1 MSRKLKVAIVQWS
14 AVHLDI
20 KASVE
25 KALTGIDEA
34 ADQGAQLI
42 VFGETWFSGYPSW
55 LDYSPEVAFWDHP
68 PVKKAFSKMLDNC
81 LTKNG
86 EEIKVLQA
94 KARERQVSLVFGANE
109 RDDEKA
115 KGTIYNALFF
125 INESGEIVNHHR
137 KLVPTY
143 SEKMLYGGG
152 DGYGLVNSTLSDAKV
167 TGLVCWEHW
176 MPLSRQAL
184 HDTGEEIH
192 IAVWP
197 KVHEMHQV
205 ASRQYAFE
213 GRCFVLAAGQMFQA
227 KDFPEGIKLPE
238 ELDPNTWVLNGGSCI
253 VAPNGKYIVEP
264 QWDEEKIIYAEL
276 DLDQVKE
283 ESMTLD
289 VTGHYQRDDV
299 FSLEV
304 NRARK
309 SNS

>member
-1 MSRKLKVAIVQWS
+1 MSRNLKVAIVQWS
-14 AVHLDI
+14 AVHLNI
-20 KASVE
+20 EASVA
-25 KALTGIDEA
+25 KALKGIEEA
-34 ADQGAQLI
+34 ADAGARLI

-55 LDYSPEVAFWDHP
+55 LDYSLEVAFWDHP

-81 LTKNG
+81 LTREG
-86 EEIKVLQA
+86 PEIKAIRQKA
-94 KARERQVSLVFGANE
+94 KERNVSIVFGANE
-109 RDDEKA
+109 RDDARA

-125 INESGEIVNHHR
+125 IDEKGEIANHHR

-143 SEKMLYGGG
+143 TEKMLYGHG
-152 DGYGLVNSTLSDAKV
+152 DGHGLQSTLLQDVKV

-192 IAVWP
+192 VAVWP

-213 GRCFVLAAGQMFQA
+213 GRCFVLAAGQMLQA
-227 KDFPEGIKLPE
+227 RDFPEGIALPE
-238 ELDPNTWVLNGGSCI
+238 GFNPDTWVLNGGSCI
-253 VAPNGKYIVEP
+253 IGPNGKYIVEP
-264 QWDEEKIIYAEL
+264 QWDDEKIIYADL

-299 FSLEV
+299 FSLQV
-304 NRARK
+304 NRERK
-309 SNS
+309 SKS

>member
-1 MSRKLKVAIVQWS
+1 MKVAIVQWS
-14 AVHLDI
+14 SVHLDL
-20 KASVE
+20 KASVA
-25 KALTGIDEA
+25 KALKGIDEA

-55 LDYSPEVAFWDHP
+55 LDYSPEVAFWDHA
-68 PVKKAFSKMLDNC
+68 PVKKAFAKMLDNC
-81 LTKNG
+81 ITLGG
-86 EEIKVLQA
+86 EAINALKD

-109 RDDEKA
+109 HDDQKA

-125 INESGEIVNHHR
+125 INEKGETINHHR
-137 KLVPTY
+137 KLVPTFT
-143 SEKMLYGGG
+143 EKMLYGQG
-152 DGYGLVNSTLSDAKV
+152 DGHGLTSSQLSGAKV

-184 HDTGEEIH
+184 HESGEQIH
-192 IAVWP
+192 VAVWP
-197 KVHEMHQV
+197 KVHEMHQI

-213 GRCFVLAAGQMFQA
+213 GRCFVLAAGQMLRA
-227 KDFPEGIKLPE
+227 SDFPEGIKLPAD
-238 ELDPNTWVLNGGSCI
+238 LSPDTWVLNGGSCI
-253 VAPNGKYIVEP
+253 IGPDGKYLVSP

-276 DLDQVKE
+276 NLEQVKE

-299 FSLEV
+299 FSLAV

-309 SNS
+309 GNS

>member
-1 MSRKLKVAIVQWS
+1 MSRQLKVAIVQWS
-14 AVHLDI
+14 SVHLDI

-25 KALTGIDEA
+25 KALKGIDEA
-34 ADQGAQLI
+34 ADSGAQLI

-68 PVKKAFSKMLDNC
+68 PVKKAFAKMLDNC

-86 EEIKVLQA
+86 DEIKALQQ
-94 KARERQVSLVFGANE
+94 KAEERNISLVFGANE
-109 RDDEKA
+109 RDIERA

-125 INESGEIVNHHR
+125 INENGEITNHHR

-143 SEKMLYGGG
+143 TEKMLYGHG
-152 DGYGLVNSTLSDAKV
+152 DGHGLTGSLLCGTQV

-176 MPLSRQAL
+176 MPLSRQTL
-184 HDTGEEIH
+184 HDAGEEIH

-197 KVHEMHQV
+197 KVHEMHQI

-213 GRCFVLAAGQMFQA
+213 GRCFVLAAGQMLQA
-227 KDFPEGIKLPE
+227 KDFPEGIALPDG
-238 ELDPNTWVLNGGSCI
+238 LDPETWALNGGSCI
-253 VAPNGKYIVEP
+253 IGPNGKYIVEP

-276 DLDQVKE
+276 DLDLVKE

-299 FSLEV
+299 FSLNV
-304 NRARK
+304 NRERK
-309 SNS
+309 GKP